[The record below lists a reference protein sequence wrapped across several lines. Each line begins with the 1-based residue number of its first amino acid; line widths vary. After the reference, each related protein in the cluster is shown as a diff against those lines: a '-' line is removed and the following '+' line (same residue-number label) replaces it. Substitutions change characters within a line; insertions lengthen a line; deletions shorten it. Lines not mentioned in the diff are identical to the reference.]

1 MVLGSDGT
9 ILEPGWS
16 WIRTEV
22 QCQRWLSQKVHHWA
36 TISEDSYLLFD
47 FWSQNE
53 RILFVCVALALL
65 VLNET
70 KSRRCLP
77 SVIWSFSAP
86 FKGRL
91 ASQSQCVHCQRKS
104 DRRRIVWKGSRR
116 KSEVRKNEARFSLWQ
131 SNLLYSELL
140 MVWLVGHQTTY
151 QGYGAPALLRL
162 HQMLIKRRR
171 STLSLT
177 TIPSLQQS
185 PTQVLGILQIVST
198 LSAPHVFYQI
208 AFPAKSR

>member
-1 MVLGSDGT
+1 MNQSCL
-9 ILEPGWS
+9 
-16 WIRTEV
+16 
-22 QCQRWLSQKVHHWA
+22 
-36 TISEDSYLLFD
+36 
-47 FWSQNE
+47 
-53 RILFVCVALALL
+53 CVGVALL

-116 KSEVRKNEARFSLWQ
+116 KSEVRKNERAFHCDRAISCTL
-131 SNLLYSELL
+131 SCS
-140 MVWLVGHQTTY
+140 WLVGHRTTY

-198 LSAPHVFYQI
+198 LSAPPVFYQI